1 MGFEEEY
8 LDFMNVHLQARTGE
22 RLRRLQEGH
31 NQAEMLFL
39 KQVWWPLFYH
49 FKFLHPEYEVDD
61 FKDGK
66 RYLDFAYIR
75 PALRICFEVDG
86 YGPHLKNI
94 SRWQF
99 SDSMERQNQ
108 LVIDGWTVIRF
119 SYDQVNEKPR
129 RCQQIVQ
136 QVIGRRLGDE
146 LDQTTLSIF
155 EKEVLRFVIRKGE
168 AVSPIEVQKYLK
180 LSDKTVKKIL
190 SILVDKKV
198 LYPAAGIKRVRSYRL
213 GDQVRS
219 QFNK

>member
-8 LDFMNVHLQARTGE
+8 QNFLNVHFQVRTGE

-39 KQVWWPLFYH
+39 KQVWWPLFFH
-49 FKFLHPEYEVDD
+49 FKYLHPEYEVDD

-75 PALRICFEVDG
+75 PGIRICIEVDG

-99 SDSMERQNQ
+99 SDNLERQNQ
-108 LVIDGWTVIRF
+108 LVIDGWTVVRF
-119 SYDQVNEKPR
+119 SYDQVSEKPR

-136 QVIGRRLGDE
+136 QVIGQWLGDE
-146 LDQTTLSIF
+146 LDLTSLSIV
-155 EKEVLRFVIRKGE
+155 EKEVIRLVVRKGE
-168 AVSPIEVQKYLK
+168 AIFPKEVEKYLK
-180 LSDKTVKKIL
+180 LSDKTVRNVL
-190 SILVDKKV
+190 TQLVDKKM
-198 LYPAAGIKRVRSYRL
+198 LIPASGIKRVRSYRL
-213 GDQVRS
+213 GDQVKRPI
-219 QFNK
+219 

>member
-8 LDFMNVHLQARTGE
+8 QVFFNAHLQARSGE

-31 NQAEMLFL
+31 NQAEKLFL
-39 KQVWWPLFYH
+39 KQVWWPSFYH
-49 FKFLHPEYEVDD
+49 FWYLHPEYEVDD

-75 PALRICFEVDG
+75 PAIRICFEVDG

-99 SDSMERQNQ
+99 SDSLERQNQ

-119 SYDQVNEKPR
+119 SYDQINENPR

-136 QVIGRRLGDE
+136 QVIGRWLGDE
-146 LDQTTLSIF
+146 LDQTSLSF
-155 EKEVLRFVIRKGE
+155 VEKEVLRLAIRKGE
-168 AVSPIEVQKYLK
+168 AITPIEVEKYLN
-180 LSDKTVKKIL
+180 STDKTVKKVL
-190 SILVDKKV
+190 SQLVDKKM
-198 LYPAAGIKRVRSYRL
+198 LIPTSGTMRVRSYRL
-213 GDQVRS
+213 GDQV
-219 QFNK
+219 KHPIL